1 MLSTYVEAKLLQEVI
16 DMFKKINGKKLYS
29 MLAVMI
35 LGGLLLTGCG
45 NSDDDDSTEAD
56 NGAEVTEVEDGDDE

>member
-1 MLSTYVEAKLLQEVI
+1 
-16 DMFKKINGKKLYS
+16 MFKKINGKKLYS